1 MSGKSKR
8 SREADDAS
16 SPVQPQ
22 SRSLVFPINDI
33 HTRLHNYYSQ
43 QQQNGLGIT
52 NISNNASI
60 YLTAVLEYLTAEI
73 LELAGDRSHEVD
85 ASRIRVS
92 HIRHAIR
99 NEEEWSKVNLADVA
113 IDDEMDDEEVG
124 EFRIGWLICHY
135 LILMLYNLLT

>member
-8 SREADDAS
+8 SRQAGAS
-16 SPVQPQ
+16 SPGQQQ
-22 SRSLVFPINDI
+22 SRLVFPINDI
-33 HTRLHNYYSQ
+33 HTRLRNYYSQ

-124 EFRIGWLICHY
+124 EFRIGWLICHV
-135 LILMLYNLLT
+135 T

>member
-8 SREADDAS
+8 SREDGAS
-16 SPVQPQ
+16 SPGQQQ

-33 HTRLHNYYSQ
+33 HTRLQNYYSQ
-43 QQQNGLGIT
+43 QQNGLDIT

-60 YLTAVLEYLTAEI
+60 YLTAVLEYLSAEI

-99 NEEEWSKVNLADVA
+99 NEVEWSKVNLPDVA
-113 IDDEMDDEEVG
+113 IDDEMDDEEIG
-124 EFRIGWLICHY
+124 EFTIGW
-135 LILMLYNLLT
+135 